1 MHVEAL
7 AVFAFVHLLAAAS
20 PGPNLVVVSSY
31 AAVSRTAGLLAALG
45 ILFGVLTWASATAL
59 GLGTVLANYP
69 AVYSAVRYA
78 GATYLIWLGLRMIRD
93 GIKNQYQGI
102 GTRRVEDESPRSIVL
117 SGYIVNMTNPKSVAY
132 YSSLFSVLIPPNSP
146 TGMFV
151 AAACIALLV
160 SASWWTS
167 VALFF
172 STRSIQRFFSATRRY
187 IDFITGGAM
196 VLFGVR
202 MATSR

>member
-1 MHVEAL
+1 
-7 AVFAFVHLLAAAS
+7 
-20 PGPNLVVVSSY
+20 
-31 AAVSRTAGLLAALG
+31 
-45 ILFGVLTWASATAL
+45 
-59 GLGTVLANYP
+59 VLANYP
-69 AVYSAVRYA
+69 PVYSVVRYA
-78 GATYLIWLGLRMIRD
+78 AAIYLIWLGLRTIRD
-93 GIKNQYQGI
+93 GIKNRYQGI
-102 GTRRVEDESPRSIVL
+102 GTRRVESESPRSIVL

-132 YSSLFSVLIPPNSP
+132 YTSLFSVLIPPSSP

-172 STRSIQRFFSATRRY
+172 SIRGVQCLFSATRRY
-187 IDFITGGAM
+187 IDFIAGGAM
-196 VLFGVR
+196 VFFGLR